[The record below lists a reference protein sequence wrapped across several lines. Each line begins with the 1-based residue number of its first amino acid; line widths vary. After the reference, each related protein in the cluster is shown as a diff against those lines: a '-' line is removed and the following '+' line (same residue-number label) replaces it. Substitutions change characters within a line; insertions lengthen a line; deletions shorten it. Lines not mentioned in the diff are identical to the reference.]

1 MSISGFGSI
10 RGQRNVDPG
19 RKGLGGILNG
29 AQSLVHALRTL
40 EIDHIF
46 GLPGDTGMAFYDALY
61 HEPSITHI
69 MTRDERSASFM
80 ADVYARVSGR
90 IGVCEG
96 PSGGGAT
103 YIIPGVAEA
112 HGSAIP
118 LLCLTTDTPVS
129 EDHRGVLTEL
139 DQVGLFRPI
148 TKWSERVN
156 RASGMEDAVHRAVR
170 FATSDR
176 PGAAHLSLPSDV
188 LDDEGGTRTRE
199 MALGYSSAPRTR
211 PRADTGEV
219 QKAADLISRARR
231 PVIVAGGGVLT
242 SRAWDE
248 LTRFAE
254 STGIPVGTS
263 INGKGSIA
271 ETSECSIGVVGGNGA
286 PTYANQWIREADFVM
301 FVGSRTDSTTT
312 SGWTLPD
319 RANPPVTIHLDL
331 SSKEIGNSYPES
343 AALQGDA
350 KVTLED
356 LLAAIESPSRMR
368 TVAAE
373 RLARLADQKRVYREN
388 IRNSAR
394 NDAQPIKPQRL
405 VATLRDLLDDE
416 TIIVAD
422 PGTPT
427 PFLAAQYQLRVAG
440 RTTVIPRA
448 HGGLGYAIPGVV
460 GAHYAAP
467 QKRTIGILGDGSFGM
482 SVGEL
487 ETISRLNLPIVMIQC
502 SNGTYGWIKELQH
515 LYHDRRYF
523 SVDFTNVDYAGIASG
538 FGLDGYNVTDP
549 IDLKPSLEKA
559 LASGKPSFVNVVTEP
574 QMTETPPVSSWEAA
588 VASVAS

>member
-1 MSISGFGSI
+1 
-10 RGQRNVDPG
+10 
-19 RKGLGGILNG
+19 
-29 AQSLVHALRTL
+29 
-40 EIDHIF
+40 
-46 GLPGDTGMAFYDALY
+46 MAFYDALY

-90 IGVCEG
+90 VGVCEG

-103 YIIPGVAEA
+103 YIVPGVAEA

-118 LLCLTTDTPVS
+118 LLCLTSDTPVG

-156 RASGMEDAVHRAVR
+156 RASGIEDAVHRAVR
-170 FATSDR
+170 LATSDR
-176 PGAAHLSLPSDV
+176 PGAVHLSLPSDV
-188 LDDEGGTRTRE
+188 LEDEGGTATRCPI
-199 MALGYSSAPRTR
+199 SSYDVAPRTR
-211 PRADTGEV
+211 QRADSGEV
-219 QKAADLISRARR
+219 QKAADLIARAKR
-231 PVIVAGGGVLT
+231 PVIVAGGGVLA
-242 SRAWDE
+242 SRACDE
-248 LTRFAE
+248 LTRLAE

-286 PTYANQWIREADFVM
+286 RSYANQWVREADLVF
-301 FVGSRTDSTTT
+301 FIGTRTGSTTT
-312 SGWTLPD
+312 AGWTLPD
-319 RANPPVTIHLDL
+319 RSNAPASVHLDV
-331 SSKEIGNSYPES
+331 SSKEIGNTYPAS
-343 AALQGDA
+343 ATLQGDA
-350 KVTLED
+350 KVTLKD
-356 LLAAIESPSRMR
+356 VLAAIETPARMK
-368 TVAAE
+368 TAAKG
-373 RLARLADQKRVYREN
+373 RLARLDEQKRTYFN
-388 IRNSAR
+388 KIALDAR
-394 NDAQPIKPQRL
+394 SDAQPIKPQRL
-405 VATLRDLLDDE
+405 VATMRDLLDDE

-427 PFLAAQYQLRVAG
+427 PYLSAQYQVRVAG

-460 GAHYAAP
+460 GAHVAAP
-467 QKRTIGILGDGSFGM
+467 GKRTIGMLGDGSFGM

-487 ETISRLNLPIVMIQC
+487 ETISRLNLPIVLIQC

-515 LYHDRRYF
+515 LYHDRRYY
-523 SVDFTNVDYAGIASG
+523 SVDFSNVDYAGIARG
-538 FGLDGYNVTDP
+538 FGLEGYHVTDP
-549 IDLKPSLEKA
+549 ADLEPALQKA
-559 LASGKPSFVNVVTEP
+559 LASGTPSFVNVVTEP

-588 VASVAS
+588 VAAAES

>member
-1 MSISGFGSI
+1 M
-10 RGQRNVDPG
+10 
-19 RKGLGGILNG
+19 NG
-29 AQSLVHALRTL
+29 AQSLVRALRTHG
-40 EIDHIF
+40 IDHIF

-90 IGVCEG
+90 VGVCEG

-103 YIIPGVAEA
+103 YIVPGVAEA

-118 LLCLTTDTPVS
+118 LLCLTSDTPVG
-129 EDHRGVLTEL
+129 EGHRGVLTEL

-156 RASGMEDAVHRAVR
+156 LASGIEDAVHRAVR
-170 FATSDR
+170 LATSDR
-176 PGAAHLSLPSDV
+176 PGAVHLSLPSDV
-188 LDDEGGTRTRE
+188 LEDEGGTATRCPI
-199 MALGYSSAPRTR
+199 SSYDVAPRTR
-211 PRADTGEV
+211 QRADSGEV
-219 QKAADLISRARR
+219 QKAADLIARAKR
-231 PVIVAGGGVLT
+231 PVIVAGGGVLA
-242 SRAWDE
+242 SRACDE
-248 LTRFAE
+248 LTRLAE

-286 PTYANQWIREADFVM
+286 RSYANQWVREADLVF
-301 FVGSRTDSTTT
+301 FIGTRTGSTTT
-312 SGWTLPD
+312 AGWTLPD
-319 RANPPVTIHLDL
+319 RSNAPASVHLDV
-331 SSKEIGNSYPES
+331 SSKEIGNTYPAS
-343 AALQGDA
+343 ATLQGDA

-356 LLAAIESPSRMR
+356 VLAAIETPARMK
-368 TVAAE
+368 TAAKG
-373 RLARLADQKRVYREN
+373 RLARLDEQKRTYFN
-388 IRNSAR
+388 KIALDAR
-394 NDAQPIKPQRL
+394 SDAQPIKPQRL
-405 VATLRDLLDDE
+405 VATMRDLLDDE

-427 PFLAAQYQLRVAG
+427 PYLSAQYQVRVAG

-460 GAHYAAP
+460 GAHVAAP
-467 QKRTIGILGDGSFGM
+467 GKRTIGMLGDGSFGM

-487 ETISRLNLPIVMIQC
+487 ETISRLNLPIVLIQC

-515 LYHDRRYF
+515 LYHDRRYY
-523 SVDFTNVDYAGIASG
+523 SVDFSNVDYAGIARG
-538 FGLDGYNVTDP
+538 FGLEGYHVTDP
-549 IDLKPSLEKA
+549 ADLEPALQKA
-559 LASGKPSFVNVVTEP
+559 LASGTPSFVNVVTEP

-588 VASVAS
+588 VAAAES